1 MIIIPIIIIIYD
13 LMIFI
18 FDESISSRNI
28 NIQYAKTLPVI
39 TSEFNNVDIWENS
52 NELQQLREQSGH

>member
-18 FDESISSRNI
+18 FGESISSRNI